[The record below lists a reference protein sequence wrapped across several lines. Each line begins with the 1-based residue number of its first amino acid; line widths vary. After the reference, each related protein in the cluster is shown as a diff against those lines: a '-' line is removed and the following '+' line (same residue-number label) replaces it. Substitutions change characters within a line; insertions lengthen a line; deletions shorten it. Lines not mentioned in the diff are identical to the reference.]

1 MPAHRRVA
9 LALAAASAF
18 VLSTSMATAGRFD
31 GRWTMVATT
40 ARGHCGTI
48 PIGLGI
54 KDGRVYATGGSYA
67 FYPIK
72 LSGRVAD
79 SGHARITAATGPRI
93 ARGTGRFAGA
103 KGSGTW
109 SGRGPS
115 GLCTGVWS
123 AARG

>member
-1 MPAHRRVA
+1 MLAHCRFA
-9 LALAAASAF
+9 LALAAASAIIM
-18 VLSTSMATAGRFD
+18 STSPAAAGRFD

-54 KDGRVYATGGSYA
+54 KGGRVYATGGSYA

-79 SGHARITAATGPRI
+79 SGHARITAVTGPRI

-109 SGRGPS
+109 KGKGPS
-115 GLCTGVWS
+115 GLCSGVWR
-123 AARG
+123 AVRG